1 MQLLG
6 EVGDVVVGHL
16 GGVDVVLDG
25 VVLGGQA
32 EGVKADGEEHIV
44 PVHAALP
51 GHHVHGG
58 VGPGMSHM
66 EALAGGIGELHQ
78 GVEFL
83 LVRVTG
89 AAGEGLLLPP
99 LVLPFLFDGGKIVL
113 QNPSHF
119 LVVLSAQS
127 GDTSY
132 NP

>member
-1 MQLLG
+1 MLSDL
-6 EVGDVVVGHL
+6 
-16 GGVDVVLDG
+16 
-25 VVLGGQA
+25 
-32 EGVKADGEEHIV
+32 KADGEEHIV